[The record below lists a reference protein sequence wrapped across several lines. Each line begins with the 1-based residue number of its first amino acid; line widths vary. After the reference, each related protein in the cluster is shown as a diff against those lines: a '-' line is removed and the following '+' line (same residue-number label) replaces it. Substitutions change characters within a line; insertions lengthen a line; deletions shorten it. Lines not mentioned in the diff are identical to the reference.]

1 LSRACLGKKIVYIYR
16 HGSKRP
22 FLLTDLHIHGG
33 DHRGAGLHWSRQLRV
48 QREVLGRCLQRRVH
62 GLEWEVSAAAI
73 VTLDSDQ
80 TAVLRVYVLAVGR
93 FEAPH
98 SQVPRLCRRSS
109 TTLDE
114 IDSDIAD
121 ERGRVSAI
129 LGRLEGIVAMPV
141 ETVSAAVCPAAR
153 QAATAMHGENGSL
166 TESRGNGQRGASST
180 CRSGQVVLILAA
192 EVVTIGFIEP
202 ACHGQVLRLVKPK
215 VPLRTCHRHAGK

>member
-1 LSRACLGKKIVYIYR
+1 V
-16 HGSKRP
+16 P
-22 FLLTDLHIHGG
+22 
-33 DHRGAGLHWSRQLRV
+33 
-48 QREVLGRCLQRRVH
+48 
-62 GLEWEVSAAAI
+62 AAASARTGMGGI
-73 VTLDSDQ
+73 CSSDRSLDSDQ